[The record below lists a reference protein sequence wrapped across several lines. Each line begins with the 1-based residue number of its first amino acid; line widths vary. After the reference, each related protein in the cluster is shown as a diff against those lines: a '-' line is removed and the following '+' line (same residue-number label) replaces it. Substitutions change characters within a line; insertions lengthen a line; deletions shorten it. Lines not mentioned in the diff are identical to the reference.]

1 MEYNRLRE
9 KFSYDESAG
18 RFRHLLS
25 GKGIKKGAIVKGKLM
40 NTGYLSIWID
50 GKDYLYHRAVYLY
63 HYGSLPEHLDHRDRD
78 KSNPR
83 IENLRPTF
91 PHANTQN
98 TDALGVHLYK
108 ATGKWQAQ
116 IQFLGVKH
124 HIGYFDDKDSA
135 VAARAAYKR
144 RLLADNPDMEMI

>member
-1 MEYNRLRE
+1 
-9 KFSYDESAG
+9 
-18 RFRHLLS
+18 
-25 GKGIKKGAIVKGKLM
+25 
-40 NTGYLSIWID
+40 
-50 GKDYLYHRAVYLY
+50 
-63 HYGSLPEHLDHRDRD
+63 
-78 KSNPR
+78 
-83 IENLRPTF
+83 LRPTF